1 MNQLCLIPF
10 IHNHYTFSLWMFFPW
25 FGLRLAAEFDVL
37 IELWQ
42 MALTDGTN
50 SSDEEE
56 KFLPKRRISR
66 PNGQQLLR
74 FSFFLPIQSART
86 GSAAG
91 LVERNK
97 RVLCVCFVQL
107 ATKLKNPPRGGQL
120 KQMASIFLTFK
131 FGRISPVT
139 RAVNLSWRAVG
150 LFSWIIEQRSSAPL
164 WSRGCSL
171 PNKV

>member
-1 MNQLCLIPF
+1 M
-10 IHNHYTFSLWMFFPW
+10 FPW
-25 FGLRLAAEFDVL
+25 FGLRLTAEFDVL

-56 KFLPKRRISR
+56 TFLPKRRISR

-91 LVERNK
+91 LVGRNK
-97 RVLCVCFVQL
+97 RVLCVFCAAGDKTEKPPKRRAAQTNGVHFFDIQIRQDFTCHTRCQFVMVCRGPVQL
-107 ATKLKNPPRGGQL
+107 NN
-120 KQMASIFLTFK
+120 
-131 FGRISPVT
+131 
-139 RAVNLSWRAVG
+139 RAA
-150 LFSWIIEQRSSAPL
+150 EQRSSL
-164 WSRGCSL
+164 VQGLFCSSL